1 MDTVHLDV
9 KWDGMDT
16 LVMRRVVMDV
26 YLVHVPKKMDPA
38 VVNRTGQE
46 INVTVSQNY
55 YAYHLPELIIYS
67 KQFIQKT

>member
-46 INVTVSQNY
+46 INVTNAMQHITDQIVLLNAVQ
-55 YAYHLPELIIYS
+55 IV
-67 KQFIQKT
+67 

>member
-1 MDTVHLDV
+1 MDV

-46 INVTVSQNY
+46 INVTNAMQHITDQIVLLNAVQ
-55 YAYHLPELIIYS
+55 IV
-67 KQFIQKT
+67 